1 MENSNYEFDFDDPVD
16 LTNVIQQQLAD
27 STGKQSPGDP
37 NPKQA
42 SNRSDGSQKK
52 SSQEVIN
59 DSDYLEKFVDGVR
72 KGGAPDDVT
81 KWYLTNKEEDDS
93 ETDDDLEGSD
103 QKGDKEFP
111 TPNKI
116 KDGEKEDELF
126 DEDSYKYPTDVL
138 DILREEGLLY
148 IPDDFDGEL
157 TADVLD
163 ELKGQTR
170 QIMQQEIID
179 SVRQRYANDPYTL
192 QVFDYMV
199 FGESH
204 VNLPH
209 YQNVV
214 QSIQNLESLD
224 LRNEEVRKSLL
235 KSFLSDGLNS
245 ENPGHKLLLNKVDA
259 EVDQIL
265 ASYDVENRLKEAKS
279 YFMSKFMAEKQ
290 QEEQRVALEK
300 YNEQQELAKEQLRLE
315 KWHNDFYNTL
325 QQKQWSIDKKRA
337 VYDEHYQEVQFQDGS
352 TVPMYYAKE
361 MMIKSNPEL
370 YQVYL
375 DWLHSNF
382 DLKTGTFKNQ
392 QQVDDKTKVTRKIL
406 ELAKKKESSAKKSFD
421 NFNNNSRNNTSER
434 MYINP
439 LDNI

>member
-1 MENSNYEFDFDDPVD
+1 MENSNYEFDFDDPID

-27 STGKQSPGDP
+27 SAGKKNDSP
-37 NPKQA
+37 NPDKQVT
-42 SNRSDGSQKK
+42 SNNRAN
-52 SSQEVIN
+52 SSQEVIDDN
-59 DSDYLEKFVDGVR
+59 DYLEKFVDGVR
-72 KGGAPDDVT
+72 KGESADDVT
-81 KWYLTNKEEDDS
+81 KWYLSNKNKDEEEDLDEFVEDVQKDIKLTKPEDKKEE
-93 ETDDDLEGSD
+93 
-103 QKGDKEFP
+103 
-111 TPNKI
+111 N
-116 KDGEKEDELF
+116 LF
-126 DEDSYKYPTDVL
+126 EEESYKYPTDVL
-138 DILREEGLLY
+138 DVLREEGLLY
-148 IPDDFDGEL
+148 IPEDFDGEL
-157 TADVLD
+157 TVEVLD
-163 ELKGQTR
+163 EFKNQTR

-209 YQNVV
+209 YQNVM
-214 QSIQNLESLD
+214 QSIQNLDSLD
-224 LRNEEVRKSLL
+224 LKNEDVRKGLL
-235 KSFLSDGLNS
+235 KSFLSDGLNPD
-245 ENPGHKLLLNKVDA
+245 NAGHKLLLSKVDS

-265 ASYDVENRLKEAKS
+265 ASYDVENRLKEAKT

-290 QEEQRVALEK
+290 QEEQRVAVEK
-300 YNEQQELAKEQLRLE
+300 YNEQQEAAKEQLRLE

-382 DLKTGTFKNQ
+382 DLKTGTFKSQ

-421 NFNNNSRNNTSER
+421 NFNNTKNNTSER